1 MAYNQTEEDDAI
13 VHAAREN
20 IDAFAP
26 LYDRYARSIY
36 RWMYR
41 ETGDPDT
48 AADLT
53 AQAFLNA
60 MKGLPGYDDSRSSSF
75 RSWLFTIARN
85 VLRDRW
91 RRFQSTSLPPDVVDQ
106 RPGPEELA
114 LQRTRIDEIR
124 AAFAHLPDRQREIV
138 ELRLSGLS
146 MREIAEIQGATE
158 DAVKAA
164 QARAFRTLR
173 SLLRQEVTS

>member
-106 RPGPEELA
+106 RPGPEAVGVGDRREL
-114 LQRTRIDEIR
+114 L
-124 AAFAHLPDRQREIV
+124 H
-138 ELRLSGLS
+138 
-146 MREIAEIQGATE
+146 
-158 DAVKAA
+158 
-164 QARAFRTLR
+164 
-173 SLLRQEVTS
+173 LRQHVVHHVVGRVVGWRLVGVG